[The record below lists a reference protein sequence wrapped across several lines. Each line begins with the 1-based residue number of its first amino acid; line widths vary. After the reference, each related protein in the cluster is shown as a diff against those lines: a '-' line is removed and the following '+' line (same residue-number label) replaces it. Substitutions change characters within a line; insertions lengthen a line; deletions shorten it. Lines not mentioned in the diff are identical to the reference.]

1 MTSATQVVPK
11 DSSQMTRFV
20 SASPVPMTAIP
31 VTKTVPAFPAIFL
44 TIESSASPKD
54 ASRSTDTSTS
64 VFRWL
69 WLVPLDAWPAPP
81 SQSALLASQTSS
93 SSSISSATRPV
104 LPATSRTSKP
114 LPVKRAPM
122 TATPAI
128 VADSAC
134 HATRPPTS
142 EHSAM

>member
-1 MTSATQVVPK
+1 MISATQVVPK
-11 DSSQMTRFV
+11 DSSQMIRFV
-20 SASPVPMTAIP
+20 SANPVPMTAIP
-31 VTKTVPAFPAIFL
+31 VTKTGPAFPAIYP

-54 ASRSTDTSTS
+54 ANRSMDTSTW
-64 VFRWL
+64 VFRWP
-69 WLVPLDAWPAPP
+69 WPVPLDAWPAPP

-93 SSSISSATRPV
+93 SSSMSSAIQPV
-104 LPATSRTSKP
+104 LPATSRTSRP
-114 LPVKRAPM
+114 LPVKRAPL
-122 TATPAI
+122 TVTPAI